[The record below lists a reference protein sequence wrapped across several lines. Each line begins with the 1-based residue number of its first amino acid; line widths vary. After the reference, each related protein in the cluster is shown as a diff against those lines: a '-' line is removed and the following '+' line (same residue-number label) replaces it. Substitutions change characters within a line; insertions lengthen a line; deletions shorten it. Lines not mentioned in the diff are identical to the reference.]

1 MAMFER
7 TYGFQ
12 NIICVIYVKLQ
23 GCQSGKKMI
32 TKESHRDVGGR
43 DEQQEP
49 AWNEL
54 WKRFTL
60 HIPYLKDHPT

>member
-1 MAMFER
+1 MATFER

-12 NIICVIYVKLQ
+12 NIIFVIYVRLQ

-43 DEQQEP
+43 DEQQGP

-54 WKRFTL
+54 YKMFIL
-60 HIPYLKDHPT
+60 